1 MKSVLSD
8 TRICFIGDSFVNGT
22 GDIECLGWAGRICAA
37 ARRKGHD
44 ITYYN
49 LGVRRATS
57 VDIRGRWLEEVACR
71 LPKGYDGRIVFSFG
85 VNDTTL
91 ENGKTRVEL
100 SNSIENSREI
110 LSAAKQLFPVL
121 MVGPPPI
128 ADSGQ
133 NLRIAHLS
141 KREADV
147 CRDLNV
153 PYLDIF
159 TPLQESAIWMSE
171 AAANDGSHPGSA
183 GYAELARWVQSWS
196 AWLFWFT
203 RTPSGGQSSQ

>member
-1 MKSVLSD
+1 
-8 TRICFIGDSFVNGT
+8 
-22 GDIECLGWAGRICAA
+22 
-37 ARRKGHD
+37 
-44 ITYYN
+44 
-49 LGVRRATS
+49 
-57 VDIRGRWLEEVACR
+57 
-71 LPKGYDGRIVFSFG
+71 VFSFG

-100 SNSIENSREI
+100 SNSIENCREI

-147 CRDLNV
+147 CRELDV

-159 TPLQESAIWMSE
+159 YSF
-171 AAANDGSHPGSA
+171 A
-183 GYAELARWVQSWS
+183 GVSYLDE
-196 AWLFWFT
+196 
-203 RTPSGGQSSQ
+203 